1 MKLSRVPWPW
11 RLSFPALLS
20 LKVAVVEAVA
30 VGPRAEEPAAQ
41 PPPGRAIQGHPHLQL
56 QTPLALQGLAQQIPP
71 EPLALPATPPSAM
84 PPQRRSPASITN
96 RGKGST
102 PKAKP
107 GRAAPM
113 RPAPLLPRALRP
125 RLRRPRLPEG
135 SEGLRPPTS
144 RIATPRSIKRTAT
157 RTGWWGRSAK
167 TANEHRVDP
176 HVGAF
181 FDGADFR

>member
-41 PPPGRAIQGHPHLQL
+41 PCPGRAVQGHPHVQL
-56 QTPLALQGLAQQIPP
+56 QTLLALQGLAQQIPP

-84 PPQRRSPASITN
+84 PPQRLSPASITN

-144 RIATPRSIKRTAT
+144 RIATPRSMSNTDRM
-157 RTGWWGRSAK
+157 
-167 TANEHRVDP
+167 
-176 HVGAF
+176 VGSICKNCK
-181 FDGADFR
+181 